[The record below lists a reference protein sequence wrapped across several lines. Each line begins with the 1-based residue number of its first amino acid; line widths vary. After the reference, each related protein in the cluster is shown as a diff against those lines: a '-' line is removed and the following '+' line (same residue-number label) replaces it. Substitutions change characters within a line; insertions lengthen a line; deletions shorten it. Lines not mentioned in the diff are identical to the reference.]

1 MARGNQQTD
10 NYTNLYVKL
19 VGLKKGSKE
28 CFFEFKKK
36 EGDKYVVVENNSSF
50 DGGVEKIGYKE
61 IEVEGKK
68 KPVLEIILRDDYA
81 QERYLLNLGMTNIA
95 RQLISCLTTADK
107 IESLSFWTKM
117 GDNGFPVFVTKANG
131 NQDKLQWGLD
141 MKALSE
147 KYVTEHKIAGD
158 IIRDYTELDKYL
170 LGTVLPTVI
179 SKVVALPKA
188 SIMTAKDPIEQVAKE
203 DVYRATFISLNKE
216 STSEEE
222 DDDLP
227 F

>member
-10 NYTNLYVKL
+10 NYTNFYVKL

-36 EGDKYVVVENNSSF
+36 EGDKYVIVENNASF
-50 DGGVEKIGYKE
+50 DGNVEKISYKE

-68 KPVLEIILRDDYA
+68 KPILEIVLRDDYS

-158 IIRDYTELDKYL
+158 IIRDYSELDKYL

-179 SKVVALPKA
+179 EKVVGLPKA
-188 SIMTAKDPIEQVAKE
+188 SIMTAKDPIEQVTKADIYKVSE
-203 DVYRATFISLNKE
+203 E
-216 STSEEE
+216 STSEDEE
-222 DDDLP
+222 DTDLP

>member
-10 NYTNLYVKL
+10 NYANLYVKL

-36 EGDKYVVVENNSSF
+36 DGDKYVVIENNNAF

-68 KPVLEIILRDDYA
+68 KPVLEIILRDDFA
-81 QERYLLNLGMTNIA
+81 QERYLLNLGMTNVS

-117 GDNGFPVFVTKANG
+117 GDAGFPVFVTKANG
-131 NQDKLQWGLD
+131 SNEKLQWGLD
-141 MKALSE
+141 MKALTE

-179 SKVVALPKA
+179 EKVVGLPKA
-188 SIMTAKDPIEQVAKE
+188 SVMTTKDPIEQVTKPDIYKASE
-203 DVYRATFISLNKE
+203 E
-216 STSEEE
+216 SSYEEE
-222 DDDLP
+222 DGDLP

>member
-10 NYTNLYVKL
+10 NYTNFYVKL

-36 EGDKYVVVENNSSF
+36 EGDKYVIAENNSSF
-50 DGGVEKIGYKE
+50 DGNVEKISYKE

-68 KPVLEIILRDDYA
+68 KPILEVILRDDYS
-81 QERYLLNLGMTNIA
+81 QERYYLNLGMTNIA

-158 IIRDYTELDKYL
+158 IIRDYSELDKYL

-179 SKVVALPKA
+179 EKVVGLPKA
-188 SIMTAKDPIEQVAKE
+188 SIMTAKDPIDKVTKE
-203 DVYRATFISLNKE
+203 DIYKASEE

>member
-10 NYTNLYVKL
+10 NYTNFYVKL

-50 DGGVEKIGYKE
+50 DGNVEKISYKE

-68 KPVLEIILRDDYA
+68 KPILEVILRDDYS
-81 QERYLLNLGMTNIA
+81 QERYYLNLGMSNIS

-158 IIRDYTELDKYL
+158 IIRDYSELDKYL
-170 LGTVLPTVI
+170 LGTILPTVI
-179 SKVVALPKA
+179 EKVVGLPKA
-188 SIMTAKDPIEQVAKE
+188 SIMTAKDPIEQVTKE
-203 DVYRATFISLNKE
+203 DIYKASEE

>member
-10 NYTNLYVKL
+10 NYANLYVKL

-36 EGDKYVVVENNSSF
+36 DGDKYVVIENNNAF

-68 KPVLEIILRDDYA
+68 KPVLEIILRDDFA
-81 QERYLLNLGMTNIA
+81 QERYLLNLGMTNVS

-107 IESLSFWTKM
+107 IESLSFWTMM
-117 GDNGFPVFVTKANG
+117 GEKGFPVFVTKANG
-131 NQDKLQWGLD
+131 SNDKLQWGLD

-179 SKVVALPKA
+179 EKVVGLPKA
-188 SIMTAKDPIEQVAKE
+188 SVMTAKDPIEQVTKADIYKASE
-203 DVYRATFISLNKE
+203 E
-216 STSEEE
+216 SSYEEE
-222 DDDLP
+222 DGDLP

>member
-10 NYTNLYVKL
+10 NYTNFYVKL

-36 EGDKYVVVENNSSF
+36 EGDKYVIAENNSSF
-50 DGGVEKIGYKE
+50 DGNVEKISYKE

-68 KPVLEIILRDDYA
+68 KPILEVILRDDYS
-81 QERYLLNLGMTNIA
+81 QERYYLNLGMTNIA

-158 IIRDYTELDKYL
+158 IIRDYSELDKYL

-179 SKVVALPKA
+179 EKVVGLPKA
-188 SIMTAKDPIEQVAKE
+188 SIMTAKDPIEQVTKE
-203 DVYRATFISLNKE
+203 DIYKASEE

>member
-36 EGDKYVVVENNSSF
+36 EGDKYVVIENNSSF

-68 KPVLEIILRDDYA
+68 KPVLEVILRDDYA

-131 NQDKLQWGLD
+131 NQEKLQWCLD

-147 KYVTEHKIAGD
+147 KYVNEHKIAGD
-158 IIRDYTELDKYL
+158 IIRDYSELDKYL

-179 SKVVALPKA
+179 EKVVGLPKA

>member
-1 MARGNQQTD
+1 MARGNQQSD
-10 NYTNLYVKL
+10 NYTNLFVKL

-36 EGDKYVVVENNSSF
+36 VGDNYEVVDKNNAF

-68 KPVLEIILRDDYA
+68 KPVLEIVLRDDYT
-81 QERYLLNLGMTNIA
+81 QERYLLNLGMTNVS

-117 GDNGFPVFVTKANG
+117 GDAGFPVFVTKANG
-131 NQDKLQWGLD
+131 SNEKLQWGLD

-170 LGTVLPTVI
+170 LGTVLPTI
-179 SKVVALPKA
+179 IAKVVALPKA
-188 SIMTAKDPIEQVAKE
+188 SIMTAKDPIDEVAKPDIYKASGE
-203 DVYRATFISLNKE
+203 Y
-216 STSEEE
+216 TSEEV

>member
-10 NYTNLYVKL
+10 NYTNFYVKL

-50 DGGVEKIGYKE
+50 DGNVEKISYKE

-68 KPVLEIILRDDYA
+68 KPILEVILRDDYS
-81 QERYLLNLGMTNIA
+81 QERYYLNLGMTNIA

-158 IIRDYTELDKYL
+158 IIRDYSELDKYL

-179 SKVVALPKA
+179 EKVVGLPKA
-188 SIMTAKDPIEQVAKE
+188 SIMTAKDPIEQVTKE
-203 DVYRATFISLNKE
+203 DIYKASEE